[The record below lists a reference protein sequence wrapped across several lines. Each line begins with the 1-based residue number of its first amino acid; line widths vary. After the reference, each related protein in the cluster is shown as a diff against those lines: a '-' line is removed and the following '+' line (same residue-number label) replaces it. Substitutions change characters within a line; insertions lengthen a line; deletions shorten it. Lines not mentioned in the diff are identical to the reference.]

1 MTDDRAPA
9 TRRLAPSR
17 ERQRANRR
25 VTGKLASPGFGDVET
40 LVYWVLMQATKDMEE
55 DLRRILG
62 ELEHTDKA
70 TAALRTPIHE
80 LSGLHQE
87 FAAFV
92 REEFARGDRPVAG
105 GIPTWV

>member
-1 MTDDRAPA
+1 M
-9 TRRLAPSR
+9 
-17 ERQRANRR
+17 
-25 VTGKLASPGFGDVET
+25 ET

-70 TAALRTPIHE
+70 KAALRTPIHE

-105 GIPTWV
+105 GIPTWVARQIQAFRSSRRRRHAHAPGSSSSGDEDR